1 MRLEA
6 GKVDAAGVGLEGEY
20 DQNGLHTYVK
30 FSIIN
35 KYRRRERGRR
45 G

>member
-6 GKVDAAGVGLEGEY
+6 GKGDSGGLEGEY
-20 DQNGLHTYVK
+20 DQNGLHTYAK

-35 KYRRRERGRR
+35 KYKRRERRRR